1 MKRLALIISTLLIF
15 TLLNIS
21 CKDSNKVK
29 SVDSS
34 NVMETMMGEEE
45 EADKEKKAD
54 KENIAGNLIVKNEGE
69 YVNKDLEVFENQAFV
84 DRIKPI
90 IGELYEEILD
100 NFNTE
105 TPIVS
110 DSDIY
115 KFTGCK
121 AHDCPSYLI
130 TFLYDA
136 KNDNFNVLVN
146 QNGRVKVYEENGKVT
161 VTKKLRAK

>member
-1 MKRLALIISTLLIF
+1 MKRISLIILSIFSFSLLMV
-15 TLLNIS
+15 S

-29 SVDSS
+29 SADSP
-34 NVMETMMGEEE
+34 NVIETVIGEEE
-45 EADKEKKAD
+45 EEEKAKD
-54 KENIAGNLIVKNEGE
+54 NLSGNLIIENVGE
-69 YVNKDLEVFENQAFV
+69 YVNKDLEIFEERAFV

-90 IGELYEEILD
+90 VGDKYDEIIE

-110 DSDIY
+110 DRDIY

-121 AHDCPSYLI
+121 AHNCPSYLI

-161 VTKKLRAK
+161 TTKKLRAK

>member
-1 MKRLALIISTLLIF
+1 MKRFAFILPLILVFSF
-15 TLLNIS
+15 LNIS

-29 SVDSS
+29 SADSP
-34 NVMETMMGEEE
+34 NVMETVIGEEE
-45 EADKEKKAD
+45 EEETTKD
-54 KENIAGNLIVKNEGE
+54 NIAGNLITENEGE
-69 YVNKDLEVFENQAFV
+69 YVNKDLNIFENTDFV

-90 IGELYEEILD
+90 VEEVYEEILE

-110 DSDIY
+110 DRDIY

-136 KNDNFNVLVN
+136 KNDNFNVLIN

>member
-1 MKRLALIISTLLIF
+1 MKRFAFILPLILVFSF
-15 TLLNIS
+15 LNIS

-29 SVDSS
+29 SADSP
-34 NVMETMMGEEE
+34 NVMETVIGEEE
-45 EADKEKKAD
+45 EEETTKD
-54 KENIAGNLIVKNEGE
+54 NIAGNLIVENEGE
-69 YVNKDLEVFENQAFV
+69 YVNKDLNIFENTDFV

-90 IGELYEEILD
+90 VEEVYEEILE

-110 DSDIY
+110 DRDIY

-136 KNDNFNVLVN
+136 KNDNFNVLIN